1 MSALEVTFVEEDGT
15 VRTVAADAGQT
26 LMEAGKGNGVVGIL
40 ADCGGSC
47 ACATCHVYVDADWL
61 EAVGA
66 PDDVEAEMLDMVSD
80 VRRDTSRLACQIRLT
95 DRLNGLRVA
104 VAPYA

>member
-1 MSALEVTFVEEDGT
+1 MSTIDVTFIEENGNVVQARVET
-15 VRTVAADAGQT
+15 GQS
-26 LMEAGKGNGVVGIL
+26 LMEAGKAKGVAGIL

-47 ACATCHVYVDADWL
+47 ACATCHVYVDGDWYGK
-61 EAVGA
+61 VGA

-80 VRRDTSRLACQIRLT
+80 VRRDTSRLACQIKLT
-95 DRLNGLRVA
+95 ENLDGLKVE